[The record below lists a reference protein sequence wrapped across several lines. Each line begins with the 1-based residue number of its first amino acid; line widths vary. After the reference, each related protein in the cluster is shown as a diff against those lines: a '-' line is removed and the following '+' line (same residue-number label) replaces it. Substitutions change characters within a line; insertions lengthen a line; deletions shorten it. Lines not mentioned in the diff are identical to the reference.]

1 MLTPSSSSTRYKV
14 LMTTATTAATSHLHI
29 HAVDERGGAHPRW
42 SVPLSYLTIL
52 RSDIDLGAI
61 LLGLEMFFL
70 CLMIPLERASW
81 DDSPQPDFSAYVR
94 RKPRRGDRVI
104 RGGKKVS
111 ERARVL
117 RVSAAFRLS
126 VFLRPPSCGAPPR
139 SRLPESE
146 RLSVARLAVG
156 RRRT

>member
-1 MLTPSSSSTRYKV
+1 MLTPSSSSTLYKV
-14 LMTTATTAATSHLHI
+14 MMTTATAATSHLHI

-81 DDSPQPDFSAYVR
+81 DDSPRPDFSAYVR

-111 ERARVL
+111 ERAHSEFPLLSDFPSSPVRRV
-117 RVSAAFRLS
+117 A
-126 VFLRPPSCGAPPR
+126 GAP